1 MDAVEEEPQE
11 LLCVLLAIA
20 REPGG
25 HAADAVLKVL
35 WSNIVVT
42 AYAVLKEAEIT
53 T

>member
-11 LLCVLLAIA
+11 LLCVLLAVA
-20 REPGG
+20 RESGG
-25 HAADAVLKVL
+25 HAADAVFKIL

-42 AYAVLKEAEIT
+42 AYAILEEAEIT